1 MNITLTPDAGSQAL
15 TFCRSVAGSA
25 ILAPSISARSATHG
39 IYQ

>member
-25 ILAPSISARSATHG
+25 ILAPSSARSATHG